1 MRKYLTSLL
10 VLYVLLDFGNP
21 QLPGSFEFNPDSSE
35 SALHR
40 SHHRE
45 MRSVGMTVEPVRMRP
60 DLDRPALSHSRLLVC
75 QMPSVTGWV
84 APPSCRSRSAPAVD
98 AAGDDD

>member
-1 MRKYLTSLL
+1 MRKYLPLLL

-21 QLPGSFEFNPDSSE
+21 QLPKPFEFDPASSE

-40 SHHRE
+40 IHQRE
-45 MRSVGMTVEPVRMRP
+45 MRSMAMALEPVSMRP
-60 DLDRPALSHSRLLVC
+60 DLNRPALSHSRLLVC
-75 QMPSVTGWV
+75 QMPSPTGWV
-84 APPSCRSRSAPAVD
+84 TPPSFRSRSAPAVD